1 MICIPITSG
10 TLKEALRAI
19 ERSCQL
25 ADVLELRMDLIGKVN
40 LVTLIS
46 AIRDESDSIKIIVT
60 CRRKAEAAPAGV
72 AANTGRSLKSSK
84 EKMAILKLAIELKA
98 DFVDIELAAG
108 GRAIREL
115 KSLCAGKGN
124 KTHLIISYHNLQET
138 PPYEKLKKIFH
149 QCARY
154 QPDVVKI
161 VTTANAVEDN
171 LTMLSLIP
179 YARSKSQKIISLCM
193 GDQGSVS
200 RAVAPLMGNFLS
212 FASLDRAGRSAPGQF
227 TVNEMNQIQEWFRGK
242 YKGNLLSALPLQKS
256 IPKNYVLLGNPVE
269 QSLSPLMHETA
280 LRKIGIDEK
289 YVAFCVQDISRAME
303 GIRGMNIRGA
313 SVTIPFKIAVM
324 EYLDDINE
332 AALEIGAVNT
342 IVNDHGRLVGYNTD
356 WLGLILTLKKSMTI
370 KNRTFVIVGAG
381 GTARAAVYGILKEG
395 GFPIIVNRTLKK
407 AEILSEKMQCPFY
420 PLSELGRIKADG
432 LINTTPVGMYPQRC
446 KSPVNASILGSYKYV
461 MDVIYNPLKTK
472 LLADAEKRGCR
483 IFSGVDMFVNQGAE
497 QIRLWTEKE
506 PPLALM
512 KKTILEQLTKSE

>member
-10 TLKEALRAI
+10 TIKEALRAI

-40 LVTLIS
+40 LATLIS
-46 AIRDESDSIKIIVT
+46 AIRDESDAIKTIVT
-60 CRRKAEAAPAGV
+60 CRRKEEAPLAG
-72 AANTGRSLKSSK
+72 AAVNNRKNVKSLR
-84 EKMAILKLAIELKA
+84 EKMALLKQAIELKA
-98 DFVDIELAAG
+98 DFVDIELAEG
-108 GRAIREL
+108 RRAIHEL
-115 KSLCAGKGN
+115 KSLCVKKGN
-124 KTHLIISYHNLQET
+124 RTNLIISYHNILET
-138 PPYEKLKKIFH
+138 PPLDKLKKIFH
-149 QCARY
+149 QCVRY
-154 QPDVVKI
+154 KPDVVKI
-161 VTTANAVEDN
+161 ISTANTVEDN

-179 YARSKSQKIISLCM
+179 YARKKSQKIISLCM

-212 FASLDRAGRSAPGQF
+212 FAALDRAGRSAPGQF
-227 TVNEMNQIQEWFRGK
+227 TVNEMNQIQEWLRGR
-242 YKGNLLSALPLQKS
+242 YKGNMLPALSLQKS

-324 EYLDDINE
+324 EYLDDIDE

-342 IVNDHGRLVGYNTD
+342 IVNHNGRLVGYNTD

-395 GFPIIVNRTLKK
+395 GFPMIVNRTLKK
-407 AEILSEKMQCPFY
+407 AKILSEKMQCHFY

-432 LINTTPVGMYPQRC
+432 LINTTSVGMYPQRG
-446 KSPVNASILGSYKYV
+446 KSPVNASVFGGYKYV

-497 QIRLWTEKE
+497 QIRLWTGKE
-506 PPLALM
+506 PPVALM